1 MKRVRLIK
9 SYSKGKELF
18 VKKVMKFGTILHNE
32 NCTNK
37 SSSKYVLLGAL
48 FILIQ
53 KLLTLPILSSIL
65 LVLDKTTNF
74 VH

>member
-1 MKRVRLIK
+1 
-9 SYSKGKELF
+9 
-18 VKKVMKFGTILHNE
+18 MKFGTILHNE